1 MGTDYSHSACVNPT
15 LHLSEPIL
23 VYAKKGR
30 YSKTKQPEKK
40 KKKKNNNKNR
50 TYFLL
55 RNQRFQ
61 YTNLPFLKTKT
72 ENS

>member
-40 KKKKNNNKNR
+40 KKKK
-50 TYFLL
+50 T
-55 RNQRFQ
+55 
-61 YTNLPFLKTKT
+61 TTKIELIFFYET
-72 ENS
+72 KDFNTQICLF